1 MSPVAHAM
9 YSFVSY
15 NQSYNIAYVRDD
27 SRPETIQDVVCGNRD
42 GNTRYFADMAALSAN
57 IYSDVSNLKNTHV
70 GNWKRVTPDEVFLD
84 RKKWTIFLGLKYDL
98 WRNDH
103 NRKMAVVFRGTVD
116 GHSWLSNFHWF
127 FKWLPFVQD
136 QYEQVRVILP
146 KLLNRLPSEVK
157 EYDLF
162 STGHSLGGGLAQ
174 FASYLSPQIAKV
186 FAFNSSPVTG
196 WTDFTPEHL
205 KKSAKGNE
213 IYRIHE
219 NGEALE
225 AFRLFMKM
233 TYIFNPMPNKDPY
246 FKEYRFNL
254 RGGGIVEQHSITQLA
269 QALAIAKETC

>member
-1 MSPVAHAM
+1 MQCWANRVSKAVRYFWSHKWFIVMVAFMSPVAHAM

-84 RKKWTIFLGLKYDL
+84 RKKWIIFLGLKYDL

-127 FKWLPFVQD
+127 FKRLPFVQD

-146 KLLNRLPSEVK
+146 KLLN
-157 EYDLF
+157 
-162 STGHSLGGGLAQ
+162 TC
-174 FASYLSPQIAKV
+174 
-186 FAFNSSPVTG
+186 
-196 WTDFTPEHL
+196 HL
-205 KKSAKGNE
+205 KLKSM
-213 IYRIHE
+213 IYSLLGIPWVV
-219 NGEALE
+219 GSL
-225 AFRLFMKM
+225 
-233 TYIFNPMPNKDPY
+233 
-246 FKEYRFNL
+246 NL
-254 RGGGIVEQHSITQLA
+254 RLI
-269 QALAIAKETC
+269 